1 MSNDASV
8 ESKGVDKMSED
19 NDLRVSEQRA
29 FRETAQDGLLFVVLS
44 LYMFFAVAIIFN
56 NPLLTFLLLFVI
68 ILFPFLLEQLRKRH
82 TYRRL
87 GYVKLIETP
96 SRDTS
101 IILSSFALI
110 FVLAWALLGPL
121 STPFDLTTFYSWT
134 PLMFGFFLVGFSIW
148 LANRSGSRM
157 YYIFGLA
164 TVATGLIFP
173 ILELGDF
180 DSIFLYFLLW
190 GVLLVVGGSA
200 LLVRFIRNYPLL
212 ESMKEVE
219 YDGDMMPE
227 EKDLIELEQTLF
239 RESIED
245 GLEIVMVG
253 LLILFVACMGLD
265 MVFSIVLVSVM
276 VLKNRILDGFRRKIT
291 YKRIGQVQLLKH
303 KYDDVQK
310 GILIVFLMTVV
321 NIAFWLMLFSPVL
334 TELIVW
340 IKWFPAIFG
349 LLFIGPSYY
358 IYSKTGYPL
367 WFLLGIG
374 ATILGFFF
382 SLIEF
387 TPVLLGW
394 FFYLLSIGGILV
406 IAGCIAFIRFL
417 RNNPVIAIQEDVG
430 IE

>member
-8 ESKGVDKMSED
+8 NPKDVDKMSED
-19 NDLRVSEQRA
+19 NDLKVSEQKA
-29 FRETAQDGLLFVVLS
+29 FREIAQDGLLFVVLS

-68 ILFPFLLEQLRKRH
+68 ILFPSLLEQLRKKH

-87 GYVKLIETP
+87 GYVKLLETP
-96 SRDTS
+96 SKVTS

-121 STPFDLTTFYSWT
+121 STPYDLTTFYSWT

-148 LANRSGSRM
+148 LANSSGSRI
-157 YYIFGLA
+157 YYLFGLA
-164 TVATGLIFP
+164 TVVTGLIFP

-180 DSIFLYFLLW
+180 DSIFLYFILW
-190 GVLLVVGGSA
+190 GVLLVVGGTA
-200 LLVRFIRNYPLL
+200 LLVRFIRNHPLL
-212 ESMKEVE
+212 ESMNEVE
-219 YDGDMMPE
+219 YDDDTMSDDKE
-227 EKDLIELEQTLF
+227 IKDLEQSVF
-239 RESIED
+239 SESIED
-245 GLEIVMVG
+245 GLEIVMAG
-253 LLILFVACMGLD
+253 LLILLVACMGLD
-265 MVFSIVLVSVM
+265 LVFAIVLVSVM
-276 VLKNRILDGFRRKIT
+276 ILKNRILDGFRRKIT
-291 YKRIGQVQLLKH
+291 YKRIGQVQLRKH

-310 GILIVFLMTVV
+310 GILILFLMTVV
-321 NIAFWLMLFSPVL
+321 NLAIWLMIFSPVL

-358 IYSKTGYPL
+358 ISSKTGYPL
-367 WFLLGIG
+367 WFLFGIG
-374 ATILGFFF
+374 ATILGFLF

-406 IAGCIAFIRFL
+406 IAGCIAFIRFI
-417 RNNPVIAIQEDVG
+417 RNNPVIAIQEEVG

>member
-1 MSNDASV
+1 
-8 ESKGVDKMSED
+8 
-19 NDLRVSEQRA
+19 
-29 FRETAQDGLLFVVLS
+29 
-44 LYMFFAVAIIFN
+44 MFFAVAIIFN

-68 ILFPFLLEQLRKRH
+68 ILFPSLLEQLRKRH

-87 GYVKLIETP
+87 GYVKLLETP

-157 YYIFGLA
+157 YYLFGLA
-164 TVATGLIFP
+164 TVVTGLIFP
-173 ILELGDF
+173 ILELGSF
-180 DSIFLYFLLW
+180 DSIVLYFILW
-190 GVLLVVGGSA
+190 GVLLVVGGTA

-219 YDGDMMPE
+219 YEGDTMSE
-227 EKDLIELEQTLF
+227 EKDLIELEQTVY

-245 GLEIVMVG
+245 GLEIVMAG

-265 MVFSIVLVSVM
+265 MVFFIVLVSV
-276 VLKNRILDGFRRKIT
+276 LILRNRILDGFRRKIT
-291 YKRIGQVQLLKH
+291 YKRIGQVQLRKH

-310 GILIVFLMTVV
+310 GILILFLMTVV
-321 NIAFWLMLFSPVL
+321 NIAFWLMLLSPVL
-334 TELIVW
+334 TELVVW

-358 IYSKTGYPL
+358 ISSKTGYPL
-367 WFLLGIG
+367 WFLFGIG
-374 ATILGFFF
+374 ATILGFLF

-406 IAGCIAFIRFL
+406 IAGCIAFIQFI